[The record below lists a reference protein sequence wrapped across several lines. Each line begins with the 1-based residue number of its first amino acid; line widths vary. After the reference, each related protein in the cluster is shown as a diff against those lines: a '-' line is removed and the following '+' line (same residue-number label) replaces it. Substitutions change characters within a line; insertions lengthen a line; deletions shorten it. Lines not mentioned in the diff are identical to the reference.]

1 VAAKG
6 KDGNTCGVG
15 SLVEVYKSGRL
26 GHRTAYIGM
35 QHVTAEND
43 SHMPLAPHFGLGQEP
58 AADLRVTLP
67 TGEVLETKGV
77 KARTRL
83 LADFIARKIAAPSS
97 PAASAVGD
105 FFRGG

>member
-1 VAAKG
+1 
-6 KDGNTCGVG
+6 VG